1 MEERVTHVSCHLS
14 ASIDGFI
21 AGPNQ
26 SVEDPVGVGG
36 LRLHEWHHRAGQPGY
51 EADVEPNEWLM
62 TPKDA
67 YIMGRNMFGPIRGAW
82 SGNWRGWWGEEPSYH
97 APVFVLTH
105 YAHEPIEMSGG
116 TTFFF
121 VTSGFDDAL
130 RQARAAAGGGTV
142 DIGGGASTVR
152 QALSAGAMDELV
164 ISFVPILLGE
174 GERLFD
180 GAADP
185 GLEPVEVVDSPN
197 ATHVRYRVGIRAT

>member
-1 MEERVTHVSCHLS
+1 MSLDE
-14 ASIDGFI
+14 FI

-26 SVEDPVGVGG
+26 SVDDPVGVGG
-36 LRLHEWHHRAGQPGY
+36 LRLHEWHHRAGSPGY
-51 EADVEPNEWLM
+51 EADVTPNEWLM

-67 YIMGRNMFGPIRGAW
+67 YVMGRNMFGPIRGEW

-105 YAHEPIEMSGG
+105 YPQEPIEMSGG
-116 TTFFF
+116 TTFVF

-130 RQARAAAGGGTV
+130 RQASAAAGGGTV

-152 QALSAGAMDELV
+152 QALTAGAIDELV
-164 ISFVPILLGE
+164 LSIVPILLGK

-180 GAADP
+180 GVTDP
-185 GLEPVEVVDSPN
+185 GLEPIEVVDSPN
-197 ATHVRYRVGIRAT
+197 ATHVRYLPRKHRT